1 MRHAFVF
8 IISTV
13 LASSAARAQA
23 SAEKPGGERAKVER
37 EIQKLEEHRF
47 QAMIGVDLKT
57 LDRLLADDLSYTHS
71 SGKVDTKATFLAA
84 LRSGELK
91 YESIRTEDI
100 KARVYGNSAVV
111 TGRGEIKV
119 KSGNQELSFPIRF
132 TDVYVKRAG
141 RWVMV
146 AWQST
151 RIAQQ

>member
-8 IISTV
+8 VISTV

-23 SAEKPGGERAKVER
+23 PGEKPGGERAKVER
-37 EIQKLEEHRF
+37 EIQKLEERRF
-47 QAMIGVDLKT
+47 QAMVHVDIAA
-57 LDRLLADDLSYTHS
+57 LDRILADDLSYTHS
-71 SGKVDTKATFLAA
+71 GGKVDTKATFLAA

-151 RIAQQ
+151 RIAQP